1 MADNYVI
8 WFENLRMTD
17 VESVGG
23 KNASLG
29 EMISQ
34 LTEKGVRVP
43 GGFATTA
50 EAYRAF
56 LAHNGLSERISAALA
71 QLDVEDVAELARVG
85 KEIRQWILDT
95 PFPEQLDAE
104 IETAWNKM
112 VADAGGADISVA
124 VRSSATA
131 EDLPDASF
139 AGQQETFLNINGLEN
154 VKEAMRHVFASLYNE
169 PIDKKL
175 CRRPRPRLYAD
186 ESIRCGNGLRRGSD
200 GGDGGQI
207 QYDRDFLERRL
218 HYRQKPGQRQYGDNH
233 QRGADNKPIQA
244 F

>member
-154 VKEAMRHVFASLYNE
+154 VKEAMHHVFASCTTTAPSPTASIKASNTTSS
-169 PIDKKL
+169 PSPQV
-175 CRRPRPRLYAD
+175 CNAWCVPTAARPASCSPSTPNPA
-186 ESIRCGNGLRRGSD
+186 STKS
-200 GGDGGQI
+200 
-207 QYDRDFLERRL
+207 FS
-218 HYRQKPGQRQYGDNH
+218 
-233 QRGADNKPIQA
+233 
-244 F
+244 